1 MDRLKDKVAIIT
13 GGIHGIGKAIAQAY
27 VDEGAQVV
35 ITAPTEN
42 QGQAAAEELGPQATY
57 IKQDAAS
64 ENDWRNLLDQTMAKF
79 QHLDILVNNAGR
91 APKVVP
97 ITEEPLD
104 DCRR

>member
-13 GGIHGIGKAIAQAY
+13 GGTHGIGKAIAQAY
-27 VDEGAQVV
+27 IDEGAQVV
-35 ITAPTEN
+35 ITAPTED
-42 QGQAAAEELGPQATY
+42 QGQAAAEELGPQAAY

-64 ENDWRNLLDQTMAKF
+64 ENDWRDQTMAKF